1 MIKTINSEIFC
12 GMFVSAANNLCNY
25 RQVVDSMNVFPVP
38 DGDTGSNMSMT
49 VSACVKGL
57 EGSEGK
63 SLAEVTKMVANAALR
78 GARGNSGVILS
89 QLIRGMQKSL
99 ANVEQA
105 DCKNIASA
113 FRSAADSAYRAVMK
127 PTEGT
132 ILTVARMMAEAAES
146 KVNEFDNA
154 VEFIEYIVS
163 EGNKALQK
171 TPQLLP
177 QLKQAGVVDSG
188 GQGLMYLVEGALYY
202 LKNGDVVSSDEVCD
216 QEQVS
221 DAAEVS
227 VEDIK
232 FAYCTECII
241 EKKSSSV
248 DTFKFKTTIEMI
260 GDSMVV
266 VDDEEIVKVHIH
278 TNNPDIVLGEA
289 LKIGELSNIKIENMK
304 IQHSNIIKEK
314 QNEEPTEPP
323 KPAEPPKKYG
333 FAAVAAGDGIADTF
347 SQLGVDKIIQ
357 GGQTMNPSTDDIL
370 SVIESINAE
379 NVVVFP
385 NNKNIIMASEQAK
398 KISDKNVI
406 VIPTKSITQA
416 VTCMLA
422 FDEEMEP
429 SELEEAMN
437 EAKDNAVSAQITFA
451 VRDTTVDGMEIHDGD
466 ILGIV
471 EGKIKYVDKTVHES
485 ALNIIKGCSDED
497 TALVTLFYGSD
508 TTEEE
513 AEKLCE
519 EAQELLPDVEFSL
532 LYGGQPVYNYFISI
546 E

>member
-1 MIKTINSEIFC
+1 ML
-12 GMFVSAANNLCNY
+12 VSAANNLCNY

-49 VSACVKGL
+49 ITACIKNIDDIR
-57 EGSEGK
+57 EK
-63 SLAEVTKMVANAALR
+63 SLADITKSVANAALR

-99 ANVEQA
+99 SGIDEA
-105 DCKNIASA
+105 DCKNVAAA
-113 FRSAADSAYRAVMK
+113 FTSAAESAYRAVMK

-132 ILTVARMMAEAAES
+132 ILTVARMMAEGAEA
-146 KVNEFDNA
+146 KADEYEDIVA
-154 VEFIEYIVS
+154 FIEYITDC
-163 EGNKALQK
+163 GNKALAK
-171 TPQLLP
+171 TPKLLP

-202 LKNGDVVSSDEVCD
+202 LKTGSIVALDDSSISEDTSEAV
-216 QEQVS
+216 ETV
-221 DAAEVS
+221 DA
-227 VEDIK
+227 DIK
-232 FAYCTECII
+232 FAYCTECIV
-241 EKKSSSV
+241 EKNNSKV

-266 VDDEEIVKVHIH
+266 VDDEEIIKVHIH
-278 TNNPDIVLGEA
+278 TNNPDVVLGEA
-289 LKIGELSNIKIENMK
+289 LKLGELSSVKIENMK
-304 IQHSNIIKEK
+304 LQHSNIIKEK
-314 QNEEPTEPP
+314 ESTEPAA
-323 KPAEPPKKYG
+323 PAEPPKKYG

-370 SVIESINAE
+370 GVIEGINAD

-385 NNKNIIMASEQAK
+385 NNKNIIMAAEQAK
-398 KISDKNVI
+398 EISKKNVI

-416 VTCMLA
+416 VTCMLV
-422 FDEEMEP
+422 FDEDMEP
-429 SELEEAMN
+429 DELEQEMN
-437 EAKDNAVSAQITFA
+437 KAKDNAISAQITYA
-451 VRDTTVDGMEIHDGD
+451 VRDTVIDDMEIHDGD

-471 EGKIKYVDKTVHES
+471 EGKIKYVDSTVHKS
-485 ALNIIKGCSDED
+485 ALNIIKGSSNED
-497 TALVTLFYGSD
+497 TALVTIFYGSD
-508 TTEEE
+508 TTEED
-513 AEKLCE
+513 ADKLCA
-519 EAQELLPDVEFSL
+519 EAQELFPDIEFSV